1 MYKQAQELKAQGTH
15 LMSTDEKT
23 GIQALERAHPDLPM
37 KPGLE
42 KRTEFEYIRNGT
54 QCLTANFDVA
64 TGEIVSPTVG
74 PTRNEEDFAAH
85 IQRTIDTAPQAPWIF
100 ICDQLNTHKSES
112 LVRLVASRCGI
123 DEDLGVKGKSG
134 ILESMGSRAEFLQNP
149 DHRIRFVYTP
159 KHTSWLNQVEIW
171 FSILVRR
178 LLKRA
183 SFKSTEELRNR
194 ILSFIDYFNR
204 TMAKPFKWT
213 HAGRPLKA

>member
-1 MYKQAQELKAQGTH
+1 MYKQAQELQAQGTH

-23 GIQALERAHPDLPM
+23 GVQALERAHPDLPM

-64 TGEIVSPTVG
+64 TGQIVTPTVG

-85 IQRTIDTAPQAPWIF
+85 IQRTIDTDPQAPWIF

-123 DEDLGVKGKSG
+123 DED
-134 ILESMGSRAEFLQNP
+134 F
-149 DHRIRFVYTP
+149 
-159 KHTSWLNQVEIW
+159 
-171 FSILVRR
+171 
-178 LLKRA
+178 
-183 SFKSTEELRNR
+183 
-194 ILSFIDYFNR
+194 
-204 TMAKPFKWT
+204 
-213 HAGRPLKA
+213 